1 MSTLRRVVRPVPS
14 GTAAVMTAAL
24 LASATP
30 ALAQTPAALTVD
42 FDAAMNGLRFNQA
55 TLDAN
60 RDSTDAGN
68 GMLDADEM
76 ALVSAI
82 LANPSLNLKARGG
95 VDQAAVKAAFEQA
108 RESARTDLK
117 ALLGTYPTAVEVV
130 AGYVLLGKGSFDSY
144 SAMSAGLGAPLK
156 SDYSQALRV
165 GKWLAFD
172 GDADGDGVTN
182 LIEYKG
188 TIAQGRA
195 VYIKTA
201 LDPVI
206 KPVAPAQTA
215 TGWSNALG
223 R

>member
-1 MSTLRRVVRPVPS
+1 MADFADGKLSVKEGDRVQGHVV
-14 GTAAVMTAAL
+14 
-24 LASATP
+24 
-30 ALAQTPAALTVD
+30 
-42 FDAAMNGLRFNQA
+42 
-55 TLDAN
+55 
-60 RDSTDAGN
+60 
-68 GMLDADEM
+68 E
-76 ALVSAI
+76 VSADGEI
-82 LANPSLNLKARGG
+82 RLGRTLGKPGNLAGI
-95 VDQAAVKAAFEQA
+95 EQA

>member
-1 MSTLRRVVRPVPS
+1 MSTLRRAVRPVPS

-42 FDAAMNGLRFNQA
+42 FDAAMNSLRFNQA

-76 ALVSAI
+76 ALVSVI
-82 LANPSLNLKARGG
+82 LANPSLNLKAKGG

-130 AGYVLLGKGSFDSY
+130 A
-144 SAMSAGLGAPLK
+144 
-156 SDYSQALRV
+156 
-165 GKWLAFD
+165 
-172 GDADGDGVTN
+172 
-182 LIEYKG
+182 
-188 TIAQGRA
+188 
-195 VYIKTA
+195 A
-201 LDPVI
+201 LDPAI

-215 TGWSNALG
+215 TGWSKARWVDDGKFVTSLRPRTLSTPTAVVDSPSPSPSSLDNKGTPTPHTAAAHA
-223 R
+223 